1 LNLDY
6 STVFSLAPY
15 ISLFIFFILL
25 SLIYTTLKFSDVSG
39 LLPPLLS
46 LSDNRGLNS
55 GYFRTCKFNLISKN
69 INSTLSCRLFSTYVS
84 KVKTQDEGLVEMSDE
99 DFIEWF
105 RGISDGES
113 TFDIKSK
120 NNGKNFEFRFR
131 IFMHIDEKPLLLF
144 IQSRLGIGKIYTLK
158 KSVEFNV
165 SSQKEIIKIIDI
177 FNHNPL
183 NTTKHLNFLRACGAA
198 AILRKL
204 LSFIQILLANLLWN

>member
-1 LNLDY
+1 
-6 STVFSLAPY
+6 
-15 ISLFIFFILL
+15 
-25 SLIYTTLKFSDVSG
+25 
-39 LLPPLLS
+39 
-46 LSDNRGLNS
+46 
-55 GYFRTCKFNLISKN
+55 
-69 INSTLSCRLFSTYVS
+69 
-84 KVKTQDEGLVEMSDE
+84 
-99 DFIEWF
+99 
-105 RGISDGES
+105 
-113 TFDIKSK
+113 
-120 NNGKNFEFRFR
+120 
-131 IFMHIDEKPLLLF
+131 MHIDEKPLLLF